1 MVRSILIGAT
11 LLATTAFIAIAQD
24 RETITEEK
32 RDYRAQVVETGADHQ
47 GREYV
52 SNGVL
57 VIEGAPRWTEFRQTS
72 STTNR
77 TGSFLDPLAQIF
89 D

>member
-1 MVRSILIGAT
+1 MIRSILIGAT
-11 LLATTAFIAIAQD
+11 LLGTSAFIALAQD

-32 RDYRAQVVETGADHQ
+32 RDYRAQAVETGAVHQ

-77 TGSFLDPLAQIF
+77 AGSFLEPLMQIF

>member
-1 MVRSILIGAT
+1 MVRSILIGT
-11 LLATTAFIAIAQD
+11 VLLATSAFIALAQD

-32 RDYRAQVVETGADHQ
+32 RDYRAQAVETGAVHQ

-77 TGSFLDPLAQIF
+77 TGSFLDPLVRIF
-89 D
+89 E

>member
-1 MVRSILIGAT
+1 MIRSVLIG
-11 LLATTAFIAIAQD
+11 TAFAASSAFIVYAHD
-24 RETITEEK
+24 THTETEEK
-32 RDYRAQVVETGADHQ
+32 RDYRAQVVDTGAGHQ

-57 VIEGAPRWTEFRQTS
+57 VIEGAPRWTEMRHAS
-72 STTNR
+72 STR
-77 TGSFLDPLAQIF
+77 QVPRFLEPFFGYF

>member
-1 MVRSILIGAT
+1 MVRSILVGTALI
-11 LLATTAFIAIAQD
+11 ATTAFVAYAQD
-24 RETITEEK
+24 VQTETEVK
-32 RDYRAQVVETGADHQ
+32 RDYRAQIVETGGHQ

-57 VIEGAPRWTEFRQTS
+57 VIEGAPRWTEYRAA
-72 STTNR
+72 TTTR
-77 TGSFLDPLAQIF
+77 EVPRFFERLVQYF